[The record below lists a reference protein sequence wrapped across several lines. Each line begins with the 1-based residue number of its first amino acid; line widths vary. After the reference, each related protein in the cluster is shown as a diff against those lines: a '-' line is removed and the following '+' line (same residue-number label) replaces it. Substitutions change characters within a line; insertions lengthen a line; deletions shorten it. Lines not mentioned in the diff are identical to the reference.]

1 MSVADEWKTDLKD
14 QYGRGLNRLLPF
26 LLKAFSFV
34 WLSLCILLAGSAIYN
49 LFQVQSLR
57 TETAHRRELEEQIES
72 LILKSTA
79 LRHLDHLTQK
89 PSLQARLHRAGYSDA
104 SDLVTQLQSQV
115 QAINGMD
122 KDYGLT
128 DWTGQLDSILL
139 KIQKTHNQNITT
151 PILHV
156 DDYSNS
162 ITGLIDEWFATSEGL
177 SRFGKYLSSIQDD
190 RSGELQRNNVLLA
203 VAVLG
208 FSLALVGLNLWK
220 QARESERH
228 ALEMNSLH
236 DEIRKDPLTGVL
248 NRRGW
253 VDLTA
258 RQIRHMNKFGRT
270 AVSVAILDIDHF
282 KQFNDTHGHDAGDR
296 RLIEFGHMLK
306 LNFRPCDLISRIGG
320 EEFAILLPNCTVE
333 DSKRIIDRIR
343 ELPDSKIKFSA
354 GIASLE
360 ECHGLENAM
369 LVADEAMYQAKNS
382 GRNQCCIGHP
392 QSLHQAA

>member
-1 MSVADEWKTDLKD
+1 MSVADEWKSDLKD

-57 TETAHRRELEEQIES
+57 DETTHRRQLEIEIES

-79 LRHLDHLTQK
+79 LRHLDHLTPK
-89 PSLQARLHRAGYSDA
+89 PSLEARLQRAGYTDTA
-104 SDLVTQLQSQV
+104 DLVAQLQTQLQT
-115 QAINGMD
+115 INQMD
-122 KDYGLT
+122 KDYGLN
-128 DWTGQLDSILL
+128 DWTTQLGNILL
-139 KIQKTHNQNITT
+139 KIHKTHTHNLSTNILR
-151 PILHV
+151 I
-156 DDYSNS
+156 DDYPNS

-177 SRFGKYLSSIQDD
+177 SRFSKYLSSIQEE
-190 RSGELQRNNVLLA
+190 RSAELQRNNVLLA

-208 FSLALVGLNLWK
+208 FSLALVGLNLWQ

-253 VDLTA
+253 IDLTA

-282 KQFNDTHGHDAGDR
+282 KEFNDTHGHDAGDR
-296 RLIEFGHMLK
+296 RLIEFAHLLK

-320 EEFAILLPNCTVE
+320 EEFAILLPNCTVD

-343 ELPDSKIKFSA
+343 EIANSKIKFSA

-360 ECHGLENAM
+360 ECHGLDNAM

-382 GRNQCCIGHP
+382 GRNRCCIGHP
-392 QSLHQAA
+392 HSLHQAA